1 LGGRLALVC
10 LDRELMERMNRADFD
25 SDGLIDTLRSLD
37 GIEVV
42 AVLKERFD
50 GSVKLSMRSK
60 QDVDVQQIAASFGG
74 GGHRKAAGASV
85 PMSLREAAAAVEER
99 VRAAVEGR
107 A

>member
-1 LGGRLALVC
+1 
-10 LDRELMERMNRADFD
+10 
-25 SDGLIDTLRSLD
+25 LIDTLRSLE

-85 PMSLREAAAAVEER
+85 AMSLREAAAAVEER
-99 VRAAVEGR
+99 VRVAVEGR